1 MDLLS
6 WLPSLVSVLILVEES
21 AKQSCRPCDLGAQA
35 TIGGEHFSGG
45 FEEVC

>member
-1 MDLLS
+1 MYGHS
-6 WLPSLVSVLILVEES
+6 RLPSLMSVLILVEES

-35 TIGGEHFSGG
+35 TIGGKHFSGG